1 MAEIK
6 SLESIQ
12 EKYQR
17 VTPARRDDYEKGI
30 ASPRRSWKGAAKAAV
45 GTYKAAITESVA
57 KDLYN
62 KGLDKVTDTDWSE
75 PAMTK
80 GPGRF
85 AEGTMVAGPKF
96 GKGFAKIHAA
106 FKAVTKQPRYP
117 KGDLRNLKNV
127 ELFSQ
132 AAYKAKIGG

>member
-1 MAEIK
+1 MGDIK

-17 VTPARRDDYEKGI
+17 VTPERRVDYEKGVS
-30 ASPRRSWKGAAKAAV
+30 APRRPWKSSAKAAV
-45 GTYKAAITESVA
+45 GTYKAAIADSIS
-57 KDLYN
+57 KDSYN
-62 KGLDKVTDTDWSE
+62 KGLDKVTDSDWSE
-75 PAMTK
+75 PAITK

-106 FKAVTKQPRYP
+106 FKAVTKAPRFP
-117 KGDLRNLKNV
+117 KGDLRNLENV
-127 ELFSQ
+127 KLFSQ
-132 AAYKAKIGG
+132 AAYKAKNG

>member
-12 EKYQR
+12 EKYTR
-17 VTPARRDDYEKGI
+17 VTPGRRDDYLIGVTN
-30 ASPRRSWKGAAKAAV
+30 PRRPWKAAAKAGV
-45 GTYKAAITESVA
+45 GVYKAAMTDSIS
-57 KDLYN
+57 KDSYN
-62 KGLDKVTDTDWSE
+62 KGLDKVTDSDWQT
-75 PAMTK
+75 PAADV

-85 AEGTMVAGPKF
+85 AEGTMKAGPKF
-96 GKGFAKIHAA
+96 QKGFAKIHAA
-106 FKAVTKQPRYP
+106 FKGVVKQPRYP

-132 AAYKAKIGG
+132 AAYKAKHS

>member
-6 SLESIQ
+6 SLDAIQ
-12 EKYQR
+12 EKYSR
-17 VTPARRDDYEKGI
+17 VTPGRRDDYLIGVTNPKR
-30 ASPRRSWKGAAKAAV
+30 PWKSSAKAAV
-45 GTYKAAITESVA
+45 GTYKAAMTESIS

-62 KGLDKVTDTDWSE
+62 KGLDKVTDTDWQG
-75 PAMTK
+75 PAVDI

-85 AEGTMVAGPKF
+85 AEGTMKAGPKF

-106 FKAVTKQPRYP
+106 FKGVVKQPRFP
-117 KGDLRNLKNV
+117 RGDLRNLKNV

-132 AAYKAKIGG
+132 AAYKAKIS

>member
-12 EKYQR
+12 EKYSR
-17 VTPARRDDYEKGI
+17 VTPGRSEDYKIGV
-30 ASPRRSWKGAAKAAV
+30 ASPRRPWKAAAKASV
-45 GTYKAAITESVA
+45 PTYKAAITESVT

-62 KGLDKVTDTDWSE
+62 KGLDKVTDADWQT
-75 PAMTK
+75 PALDV

-85 AEGTMVAGPKF
+85 AEGTLKGGPKF

-106 FKAVTKQPRYP
+106 FKMVTKQPRYP

-132 AAYKAKIGG
+132 AAYKAKIS

>member
-17 VTPARRDDYEKGI
+17 VTPERRVDYEKGV
-30 ASPRRSWKGAAKAAV
+30 ASPRRSWKGAAKSAV
-45 GTYKAAITESVA
+45 GTYKAAMTDSIS
-57 KDLYN
+57 KDSYN
-62 KGLDKVTDTDWSE
+62 KGLDKVTDSDWSE
-75 PAMTK
+75 PAITK

-85 AEGTMVAGPKF
+85 AEGTMTAGPKF
-96 GKGFAKIHAA
+96 GKGFAKIHTA
-106 FKAVTKQPRYP
+106 FKGVVKQPRFP

-127 ELFSQ
+127 EIFSQ
-132 AAYKAKIGG
+132 AAYKAKQSQ